1 MTTDIARHI
10 ADDGA
15 DTTETATAVA
25 AIDIESMAA
34 PPSLIVHGGR
44 DQLVPFNQRCR
55 LYATLKSLGKDV
67 TFYKLDNTCHACYG
81 FRSTRALRLVFDW
94 LSDRL

>member
-10 ADDGA
+10 ADNGA
-15 DTTETATAVA
+15 DTTETAPAVA
-25 AIDIESMAA
+25 AIDIESMAV
-34 PPSLIVHGGR
+34 PPLLIVHGGR

-55 LYATLKSLGKDV
+55 PYVTLKSLGKDV

>member
-15 DTTETATAVA
+15 DTTETATEVA
-25 AIDIESMAA
+25 AIDIESMVA
-34 PPSLIVHGGR
+34 PP
-44 DQLVPFNQRCR
+44 
-55 LYATLKSLGKDV
+55 SLGKDV
-67 TFYKLDNTCHACYG
+67 TSYKLDNACRACYE